1 MAQSTQRAVSDGTLV
16 SLDLSIN
23 YLDRSEIAVYFDAV
37 LTTAWAWVGETA
49 KQITFSPA
57 VPNGV
62 EVLVK
67 RTTDISK
74 LRHEFSKGAA
84 FTAEVLDEDLTQVL
98 HIAQEASEANL
109 SGQFYSDI
117 DMHNYRIRN
126 IGTAV
131 DDTDALTL
139 GQYKAD
145 ANGAFASKT
154 AAAASATAAANSATA
169 AAGSATT
176 AGTHATNAGNS
187 ATAAANSASAAATS
201 ATNAANASRLTVG
214 TVTTGT
220 PGSAAAVTIAGAAGS
235 QTVSFTI
242 PRGDVGATGPAN
254 TLAIGTVTS
263 GASAAATITGTAP
276 NQTLNLTLP
285 KGDTGN
291 TGATGPAGPANTLAI
306 GTVTTGAAG
315 SSAAASITGTAPNQT
330 LNLTIP
336 QGIQGP
342 QGPQGIQGPQGPAG
356 AGSGDVLG
364 PGTATVDN
372 ELVLWDGTTGTR
384 IKRAAFSGLVK
395 TASGVASAAV
405 AGTDYVVPSGSITGN
420 AATAIALKTA
430 RTINGTSFSGT
441 ANITTS
447 LWGTSRTVTIGGT
460 GKAVNGSANVSWSLA
475 EIGAQAADADLTAI
489 AALTG
494 TGLLRRTGVDTWEME
509 TTAYA
514 PLVSPSLTGAPTAP
528 TASTGTNTEQ
538 ISTTAF
544 VQQAF
549 EANRATATPLMSGE
563 AAVGSSTKL
572 SKEDHVHPTDTTR
585 AAAVHSHA
593 ISDVNGLQ
601 AALDSKMPA
610 DAVVA
615 PPSGGQVFTASGTFT
630 VPTGVTSVKV
640 RGCGGGRGGGDS
652 PGAGGTTSFGSYC
665 TATGGSGSA
674 AGTATGG
681 DINLA
686 GGKGG
691 TTPTSTG
698 SNAGGGVVGGGNGSS
713 GVGASPTGLLGG
725 TGGTSNVAGATG
737 YGNGGGASYNGTE
750 KVAGHAGGYF
760 EKYITGLTPG
770 TVINVVI
777 GAEGAGGTG
786 GSRGSPGVI
795 IVEW

>member
-187 ATAAANSASAAATS
+187 ANAAANSASAAATS
-201 ATNAANASRLTVG
+201 ATNAANASRLTAG
-214 TVTTGT
+214 TVTTGA
-220 PGSAAAVTIAGAAGS
+220 PGTSASVSITGEAGA
-235 QTVSFTI
+235 QVLNVTV
-242 PRGDVGATGPAN
+242 PRGDVGATGPQGAVGPQGPQGIQGPQGETGATGATGPAN
-254 TLAIGTVTS
+254 TLAIGTVAS

-285 KGDTGN
+285 KGDTGD
-291 TGATGPAGPANTLAI
+291 TGATGPAGPANTLSI
-306 GTVTTGAAG
+306 GTVVASAPG
-315 SSAAASITGTAPNQT
+315 SAAAATITGTAPNQT
-330 LNLTIP
+330 LNLTLP
-336 QGIQGP
+336 RGETGP
-342 QGPQGIQGPQGPAG
+342 QGPQGETGPQGPAG
-356 AGSGDVLG
+356 SGSGDVLG
-364 PGTATVDN
+364 PGAAVTADA
-372 ELVLWDGTTGTR
+372 LAQWSGTTGTN
-384 IKRAAFSGLVK
+384 IKAVTFSGLVK
-395 TASGVASAAV
+395 LASGVPSAAV

-420 AATAIALKTA
+420 AGTATTLQTA
-430 RTINGTSFSGT
+430 RTINGTSFNGS

-447 LWGTSRTVTIGGT
+447 LWGTSRTLTIGGT
-460 GKAVNGSANVSWSLA
+460 GKAVDGSASVSWSLA

-489 AALTG
+489 AALAG
-494 TGLLRRTGVDTWEME
+494 TSGLLRKTAADTWSLDTSAYITGNQTITFTGDATGSGSTAVTLTLANSGVGAGTYRSVTVDAKGRVTAGTNPTTLAGYGITDAQALDADLTAIAALAGTSGLLRKTAANTWALE

-514 PLVSPSLTGAPTAP
+514 PLASPALTGTPTAP
-528 TASTGTNTEQ
+528 TAAAKDATTQVATDAFVDRLRSFLTGITSGTP
-538 ISTTAF
+538 TTA
-544 VQQAF
+544 
-549 EANRATATPLMSGE
+549 
-563 AAVGSSTKL
+563 
-572 SKEDHVHPTDTTR
+572 D
-585 AAAVHSHA
+585 
-593 ISDVNGLQ
+593 
-601 AALDSKMPA
+601 
-610 DAVVA
+610 
-615 PPSGGQVFTASGTFT
+615 
-630 VPTGVTSVKV
+630 
-640 RGCGGGRGGGDS
+640 RGCLLQVTAGITLPASVFAAGDTFS
-652 PGAGGTTSFGSYC
+652 IYNN
-665 TATGGSGSA
+665 SA
-674 AGTATGG
+674 ANITLTQGASLTLRLGGTATTGNRTLAQRGIATVVFISATEAVIGG
-681 DINLA
+681 M
-686 GGKGG
+686 
-691 TTPTSTG
+691 
-698 SNAGGGVVGGGNGSS
+698 
-713 GVGASPTGLLGG
+713 
-725 TGGTSNVAGATG
+725 
-737 YGNGGGASYNGTE
+737 
-750 KVAGHAGGYF
+750 
-760 EKYITGLTPG
+760 GLT
-770 TVINVVI
+770 
-777 GAEGAGGTG
+777 
-786 GSRGSPGVI
+786 
-795 IVEW
+795 

>member
-145 ANGAFASKT
+145 ADGAFASKT

-187 ATAAANSASAAATS
+187 ATASANSAALAAAE
-201 ATNAANASRLTVG
+201 ADEAANASRLTVG
-214 TVTTGT
+214 TVTTGA

-254 TLAIGTVTS
+254 TLAIGTVAS
-263 GASAAATITGTAP
+263 GPTAAATITGTSP

-285 KGDTGN
+285 KGDTGD
-291 TGATGPAGPANTLAI
+291 TGATGPAGPANTLTI

-315 SSAAASITGTAPNQT
+315 SSAAASITGTSPNQT

-342 QGPQGIQGPQGPAG
+342 QGPQGETGPQGPAG
-356 AGSGDVLG
+356 PGSGDVLG

-372 ELVLWDGTTGTR
+372 ELVLWNGTTGTS

-420 AATAIALKTA
+420 AATATALQTA
-430 RTINGTSFSGT
+430 RTINGTSFNGT
-441 ANITTS
+441 ANIVTS
-447 LWGTSRTVTIGGT
+447 LWGTSRTLTIGNT
-460 GKAVNGSANVSWSLA
+460 GKAVDGSASVSWSLA
-475 EIGAQAADADLTAI
+475 EIGAQPVDADLTAI
-489 AALTG
+489 AALAG
-494 TGLLRRTGVDTWEME
+494 TSGLLRKTAADTWSLDTSAYITGNQTITFSGDATGSGTTAVTLTLANSGVGAGTYRSVTVDAKGRVTAGTDPTTLAGYGITDAQALDADLTAIAALAGTSGLLRKTAANTWALE

-514 PLVSPSLTGAPTAP
+514 PLASPAFTGTPTAP
-528 TASTGTNTEQ
+528 TAAAKDATTQVATDAFVDRLRSFLTGITTGTP
-538 ISTTAF
+538 TTA
-544 VQQAF
+544 
-549 EANRATATPLMSGE
+549 
-563 AAVGSSTKL
+563 
-572 SKEDHVHPTDTTR
+572 D
-585 AAAVHSHA
+585 
-593 ISDVNGLQ
+593 
-601 AALDSKMPA
+601 
-610 DAVVA
+610 
-615 PPSGGQVFTASGTFT
+615 
-630 VPTGVTSVKV
+630 
-640 RGCGGGRGGGDS
+640 RGCLLQVTAGITLPASVFAAGDTFSIYNNSASNITLTQGASLTLRRG
-652 PGAGGTTSFGSYC
+652 
-665 TATGGSGSA
+665 
-674 AGTATGG
+674 GTATTGNRTLAQRGIATVVFISATEAVIGG
-681 DINLA
+681 M
-686 GGKGG
+686 
-691 TTPTSTG
+691 
-698 SNAGGGVVGGGNGSS
+698 
-713 GVGASPTGLLGG
+713 
-725 TGGTSNVAGATG
+725 
-737 YGNGGGASYNGTE
+737 
-750 KVAGHAGGYF
+750 
-760 EKYITGLTPG
+760 GLT
-770 TVINVVI
+770 
-777 GAEGAGGTG
+777 
-786 GSRGSPGVI
+786 
-795 IVEW
+795 